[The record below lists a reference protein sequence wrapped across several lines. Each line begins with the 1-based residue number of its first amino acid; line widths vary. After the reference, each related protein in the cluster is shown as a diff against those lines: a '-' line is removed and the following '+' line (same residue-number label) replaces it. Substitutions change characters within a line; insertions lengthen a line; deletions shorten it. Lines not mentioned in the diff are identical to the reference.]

1 VTFGIVP
8 EAPETGYGYIQQGA
22 AIAQEGAAGSAR
34 QVARFVEKP
43 NRENAEKFLASGD
56 YFWNSGMFLF
66 SCRQFLDELAEFRPD
81 ILAACEQALA
91 GGDVSLV
98 LVWVPAKDEPEIRQA
113 FASAMSVRKLS
124 PEARELA
131 DRYFFETL
139 VRVHRAGEGQAF
151 TGLKPAGWAP
161 GPGVAAADRAVET
174 GKVEGLAKEFA
185 TATEAG
191 VRERYG
197 RLAAQARYKPSDL
210 AAGRAYVHAYVEF
223 LHYVEGLGAA
233 VHGSG
238 HEHQPEAHAGSG
250 DHSH

>member
-1 VTFGIVP
+1 M
-8 EAPETGYGYIQQGA
+8 
-22 AIAQEGAAGSAR
+22 
-34 QVARFVEKP
+34 RFP
-43 NRENAEKFLASGD
+43 LLAS
-56 YFWNSGMFLF
+56 L
-66 SCRQFLDELAEFRPD
+66 LTIA
-81 ILAACEQALA
+81 LAASVPAFAHCDSIDGPVVKAARKALA

-98 LVWVPAKDEPEIRQA
+98 LVWVQAKDEPEIRQA

-131 DRYFFETL
+131 DQYFFETL

-161 GPGVAAADRAVET
+161 GPAVAAADRAVET

-210 AAGRAYVHAYVEF
+210 AAGRAYVQAYVEF
-223 LHYVEGLGAA
+223 VHYVEGLESA

-238 HEHQPEAHAGSG
+238 HEHRQEVHAGTG